1 MSKFQDEKLLEKFKI
16 TASLYNFKNAVS
28 NEKTNKTFKPQ
39 KGLFERYGRT
49 QIAFFILLIFVTSGI
64 VFAKNYK
71 NLINSFMMGSG
82 IDNAIDNR
90 YIETVNMEYENSNV
104 IISNDEGAYI
114 LDNSNIG
121 IKVVDFLIDDTNL
134 STHFDIKLDEKIQN
148 IIDINEITQIE
159 INNITILDE
168 KNNKINEVGCGINY
182 FIEEKNKDYDTISY
196 TYNLYTNNKFPN
208 SKKLY
213 YEIKNLTIK
222 DKQKSI
228 YLDGKWKF
236 SLSIPEEMVQ
246 RTSIEYEVVD
256 CDNKD
261 FNVYTA
267 KVTNTGFEIGITI
280 NNVKTLENPLD
291 KLETFK
297 EELNEKYENGEIS
310 LDELNRLYKERED
323 AENVSEQYS
332 EYLLSRIPIKIDND
346 YEKQGKTIN
355 DTSYVE
361 NENGN
366 KYLCTMSPSRRS
378 NQNFISD
385 NVLDFYETFG
395 LTKHETTK
403 YITVRL
409 MYNDNPVT
417 IHLKQK

>member
-28 NEKTNKTFKPQ
+28 NENTNKAVKPQ

-49 QIAFFILLIFVTSGI
+49 QIAFFILLIFGTSGI

-261 FNVYTA
+261 FNVYMA

>member
-28 NEKTNKTFKPQ
+28 NENTNKAVKPQ

-82 IDNAIDNR
+82 IDNAIDNG